1 MAPADRFRSPCQEGA
16 PEMDQEDLRPTID
29 SLRSAPERL
38 ASLLERAHPGLM
50 DWKPSAATFSIREN
64 VHHLRDIEI
73 EGYAARLARLLREE
87 DPSLPDIDGDRL
99 ASERAYNERPHA
111 RRVPPRARGVRR
123 DPAASDIGRVAA
135 RRNPRGN
142 REGERRTSRRA
153 LVPSRRRPPRAGP
166 EARL

>member
-1 MAPADRFRSPCQEGA
+1 MDEEAP
-16 PEMDQEDLRPTID
+16 RPTID

-38 ASLLERAHPGLM
+38 ASLLARAYPGLM

-87 DPSLPDIDGDRL
+87 DPFLPDIDGDRL

-111 RRVPPRARGVRR
+111 PALEEFRRAREESVAILQRLTSDEWRR
-123 DPAASDIGRVAA
+123 EGILEGIGRVSVERLVALWSRHDEDHLEQVRRLVSEGGDAA
-135 RRNPRGN
+135 SP
-142 REGERRTSRRA
+142 
-153 LVPSRRRPPRAGP
+153 
-166 EARL
+166 